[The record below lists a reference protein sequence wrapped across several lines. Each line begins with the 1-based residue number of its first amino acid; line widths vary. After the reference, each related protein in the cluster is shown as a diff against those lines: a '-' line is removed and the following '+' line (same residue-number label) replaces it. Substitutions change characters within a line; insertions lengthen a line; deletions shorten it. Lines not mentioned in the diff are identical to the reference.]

1 MCILVLFTAVVFLW
15 WVSWLVFWVLVLDCL
30 VVGWLSVV
38 CLSCFV
44 VSVGVLVFSLLVLV
58 TAAMLVVGVWLRCGW
73 CVLTCLVGLTFVC

>member
-1 MCILVLFTAVVFLW
+1 MRILVLFTAVVFLW

-58 TAAMLVVGVWLRCGW
+58 TVAMLVVGV
-73 CVLTCLVGLTFVC
+73 

>member
-1 MCILVLFTAVVFLW
+1 M
-15 WVSWLVFWVLVLDCL
+15 
-30 VVGWLSVV
+30 GWLSVV

-58 TAAMLVVGVWLRCGW
+58 TVAMLVVGVWLRCGW